1 MVYKFKQETLG
12 GRKNLSS
19 KIINSVYLIIN
30 LEIFT
35 PKHPATKTDLNM
47 KNHILSFVF
56 MSVLLS
62 LSNSHAQSPTT
73 PPSAGNFYQVRDE
86 ILKQMENG
94 KKEGLISEEEK
105 EKDNAMAKFRRW
117 EQFMLP
123 RVGPTGAFFD
133 ADAVYHAYNNY
144 STNRTLNK
152 SRSSNQW
159 QAIGPFSDPGNFRQT
174 LKFGMGRMNC
184 IAQHPLDNNIL
195 YVGTMGGGIWKTY
208 DAGATWICLDENL
221 PSMSISD
228 IAINPVHPDTIYAA
242 TGDAI
247 GNYSGTSDDHQGHYA
262 CGIIMSGDGGT
273 TWTQTGFNYQQMQK
287 QNIYRL
293 VIDPVRTNNLMVG
306 GDKGLYRSTD
316 AGFTWTEL
324 DNSTIYD
331 IQINPLDASK
341 YYAITDFGR
350 KLKRSYDGGA
360 TFTVAN
366 SVNFAG
372 GALLSRV
379 RVAAADTSK
388 IYVLRGSGLLLR
400 STNAGIS
407 FQAVVNVGG
416 EKFGHQ
422 WNYDKAIALSPVDT
436 NVILIGLVP
445 LIKSMNKGAAFAVID
460 SMNSFIN
467 GIHVDFHEL
476 EFSLFNTNTLYA
488 VNDGGIYVS
497 HDIGET
503 WTSLN
508 NGMNVTQ
515 YYKLSSSFLNPDLLM
530 GGAQDNGP
538 QLFDGQNWFVLLEAD
553 GMSCSFD
560 KADENIAYASSQDG
574 YVYRSNDGGISFPKL
589 ISPGGFQ
596 GAWVTPYLANPLNSR
611 KLFIADDKIYAS
623 FNTGNTWQIISQVLD
638 ANFKIISLAQSPADT
653 ATLYAASYRNIFVTH
668 DHGLT
673 WSNITAGLPAS
684 FAFMTDVETS
694 VYDANTVYV
703 TFSGFRSGEK
713 VYQTVDGGLT
723 WTNISGTLPNVPFN
737 TIVIQDNGNSDMY
750 AGCDFGVF
758 FKNDTMPDWV
768 AFNSNLPGVIVSDL
782 DINYRI
788 GKLFAATHG
797 RGIYAIDLITNVA
810 PIPLD
815 AAVTKITSPEPRDY
829 CDNLTTPLAVKIK
842 NFGTDT
848 LYNATI
854 HYAVDNGALQSI
866 AWAGNLAPYQSVIDT
881 VATLTLD
888 GGNHHIEAYT
898 SDPNS
903 TTDAYPLNDARSSAI
918 SVGTAIAA
926 FPFDE
931 GFETGTFPPSDWFQS
946 GVIWQQDTAVG
957 AYSSSTHSAFANF
970 YNAPSGTDYLSAMR
984 IDLANVTETPF
995 LVFSHAYAMY
1005 DANFMDTLMIIASD
1019 DCGESLDTLYM
1030 KSGQDLTTVSNFVTT
1045 PFVPAA
1051 DEWVTTYIDL
1061 SAYMGQ
1067 LLKIRFEAHAGYS
1080 NILYIDDIN
1089 ISQGPVGV
1097 VEISENNITVF
1108 PNPTQGMFSIADPDQ
1123 VVQHIQV
1130 YDSTG
1135 KLLYNSSTKQVHEP
1149 IDMSAYQQNMY
1160 YIKMQTVKGMVTKK
1174 VVVVE

>member
-1 MVYKFKQETLG
+1 MIIHLIKFTPIHHRNKTDIKM
-12 GRKNLSS
+12 KNL
-19 KIINSVYLIIN
+19 
-30 LEIFT
+30 
-35 PKHPATKTDLNM
+35 
-47 KNHILSFVF
+47 ILSSIAMLLF
-56 MSVLLS
+56 LS
-62 LSNSHAQSPTT
+62 LSNIQAQSPTSS
-73 PPSAGNFYQVRDE
+73 PPAENFFQVRDE
-86 ILKQMENG
+86 ILKQMESG
-94 KKEGLISEEEK
+94 KKDGFINEEEK
-105 EKDNAMAKFRRW
+105 EKDNAMAKFKRW
-117 EQFMLP
+117 EHFMLP
-123 RVGPTGAFFD
+123 RVGPAGAFFD
-133 ADAVYHAYNNY
+133 ADAVYNAYNNY
-144 STNRTLNK
+144 AAYHTQDK

-159 QAIGPFSDPGNFRQT
+159 QEIGPFYDPGNFSQT
-174 LKFGMGRMNC
+174 IKLGVGRMNC

-208 DAGATWICLDENL
+208 DAGTTWICLDENL

-247 GNYSGTSDDHQGHYA
+247 GNYFGTSDNHQGHYS

-287 QNIYRL
+287 QNVYRIL
-293 VIDPVRTNNLMVG
+293 IDPVRTNNLLVG
-306 GDKGLYRSTD
+306 GDKGLYRTTD
-316 AGFTWTEL
+316 AGVTWTQL
-324 DNSTIYD
+324 DNSRVYD

-341 YYAITDFGR
+341 YYAITNFGL

-366 SVNFAG
+366 SESFGG

-407 FQAVVNVGG
+407 FQAVENVGDS
-416 EKFGHQ
+416 FGHQ
-422 WNYDKAIALSPVDT
+422 WNYDKALALSPVDT

-445 LIKSMNKGAAFAVID
+445 LIKSINKGATFALID
-460 SMNSFIN
+460 SMNSFNN

-476 EFSLFNTNTLYA
+476 EFSLFNPNTLYA
-488 VNDGGIYVS
+488 VNDGGVYVS

-538 QLFDGQNWFVLLEAD
+538 QLFDGQNWYVLIYAD
-553 GMSCSFD
+553 GMVCSFD
-560 KADENIAYASSQDG
+560 KADENISYASAQNGDI
-574 YVYRSNDGGISFPKL
+574 YRSNDGGITFPKW
-589 ISPGGFQ
+589 ITPNGFQ
-596 GAWVTPYLANPLNSR
+596 GAWVTPLLANPLNSR
-611 KLFIADDKIYAS
+611 KLFIADDKIYES
-623 FNTGNTWQIISQVLD
+623 FNTGNSWQIISPILD

-653 ATLYAASYRNIFVTH
+653 ATLYAASERNIFVTH
-668 DHGLT
+668 DNGLT

-684 FAFMTDVETS
+684 LAFMTDVETS
-694 VYDANTVYV
+694 DHSPNTVYV
-703 TFSGFRSGEK
+703 TFSGFRDGEK
-713 VYQTVDGGLT
+713 VYQTMDGGLT

-737 TIVIQDNGNSDMY
+737 TIVIQNNANTDMY

-782 DINYRI
+782 DINYRS
-788 GKLFAATHG
+788 GKLNAATHG
-797 RGIYAIDLITNVA
+797 RGIYAIDLLTTVA
-810 PIPLD
+810 PITID
-815 AAVTKITSPEPRDY
+815 AAITKITSPKPNDY
-829 CDNLTTPLAVKIK
+829 CDNVTTPLAFKVK
-842 NFGTDT
+842 NFGSDT

-854 HYAVDNGALQSI
+854 HYAIDNGALQSI
-866 AWAGNLAPYQSVIDT
+866 AWSGSLAPYQSVIDT
-881 VATLTLD
+881 VATITLD
-888 GGNHHIEAYT
+888 GGYHHIEAYT

-903 TTDAYPLNDARSSAI
+903 AIDAYPLNDVQTSDI
-918 SVGTAIAA
+918 SVSTTIAA

-946 GVIWQQDTAVG
+946 GVIWKQDTAVG
-957 AYSSSTHSAFANF
+957 AYSSSTHSASANF
-970 YNAPSGTDYLSAMR
+970 FNAQSGTDYLSAMR
-984 IDLANVTETPF
+984 IDLTNVTESPF

-1005 DANFMDTLMIIASD
+1005 EAIFMDTLMILATD
-1019 DCGESLDTLYM
+1019 NCGERLDTLYM
-1030 KSGQDLTTVSNFVTT
+1030 KWGQDLTTVSNFVTT

-1067 LLKIRFEAHAGYS
+1067 LLKIRFEAHAGFS

-1089 ISQGPVGV
+1089 ILHGPVGIA
-1097 VEISENNITVF
+1097 EINKDNISVF
-1108 PNPTQGMFSIADPDQ
+1108 PNPTNGTFNISDPDHLIQ
-1123 VVQHIQV
+1123 NIQV
-1130 YDSTG
+1130 YDATG

-1149 IDMSAYQQNMY
+1149 IDMTAYQQNMY
-1160 YIKMQTVKGMVTKK
+1160 FIKMQTLKGMVTKK
-1174 VVVVE
+1174 VVLVE